1 MSSALTDAMAATRED
16 ERRRAARALLRQPLL
31 RADGRGAELFT
42 LVVRH
47 AEALRE
53 WFDRETGWRLLV
65 NSEIA
70 RLAKSGATT
79 EDHTH
84 PATDPGRRL
93 PFGRR
98 RYVLACLALAVL
110 ERVDSQVTLG
120 RLAEQVVV
128 AAGDPVLVA
137 AGVTF
142 TLERRDERSDL
153 VAVVRLLMQYGL
165 LVKVAGEEQAFVDGL
180 GDALYDVRR
189 RVLASLLTTVRGP
202 STVHAVSFSERL
214 SAITSEL
221 PATTDEL
228 RNRQLRHRL
237 TRRLLDDPVLYLTD
251 LDEQEQAYL
260 THQRN
265 AITARIAAFTGLVAE
280 IRAEGIAMV
289 DPSDDL
295 TDVRMPEVGTDG
307 HVTLLLADHLTV
319 RVGEAVPERDL
330 HRWIRRQAQQYVPKR
345 VWRRSA
351 GEDGAEVELTATA
364 LGKLEALRLVH
375 RGDDG
380 VVALP
385 AIARYAVTE
394 PTVSTGARR
403 G

>member
-1 MSSALTDAMAATRED
+1 MTSALTDAMSATREA
-16 ERRRAARALLRQPLL
+16 EQRKAARALLRRPLL
-31 RADGRGAELFT
+31 RADGRDSGSFT
-42 LVVRH
+42 LVLRH
-47 AEALRE
+47 AEVLRK
-53 WFDRETGWRLLV
+53 WFSRETGWRLLV

-70 RLAKSGATT
+70 RLTKSGPATG
-79 EDHTH
+79 DHTH

-98 RYVLACLALAVL
+98 RYVLLCLALAAL
-110 ERVDSQVTLG
+110 ERADSQITLG
-120 RLAEQVVV
+120 RLAGQVVV

-137 AGVTF
+137 AGVAF

-153 VAVVRLLMQYGL
+153 VAVVRLLMENGVL
-165 LVKVAGEEQAFVDGL
+165 TRVAGEEQAFVDSV

-202 STVHAVSFSERL
+202 STVDAVGFEERL
-214 SAITSEL
+214 TSITGEL
-221 PATTDEL
+221 TATTGEL

-237 TRRLLDDPVLYLTD
+237 TGRLLDDPVLYHD
-251 LDEQEQAYL
+251 ELDEEEQAYL
-260 THQRN
+260 TRQRS
-265 AITARIAAFTGLVAE
+265 AIAARITAFTGLVAE

-289 DPSDDL
+289 DPADDL

-307 HVTLLLADHLTV
+307 HVTLLLADHLSV
-319 RVGEAVPERDL
+319 HVGEPVTEQEL
-330 HRWIRRQAQQYVPKR
+330 QRWIRQQAQRYVPKR
-345 VWRRSA
+345 VWRRAA

-364 LGKLEALRLVH
+364 LGKLEALHLVRREGH
-375 RGDDG
+375 A

-385 AIARYAVTE
+385 ALSRYAVAA
-394 PTVSTGARR
+394 PTISGGGR